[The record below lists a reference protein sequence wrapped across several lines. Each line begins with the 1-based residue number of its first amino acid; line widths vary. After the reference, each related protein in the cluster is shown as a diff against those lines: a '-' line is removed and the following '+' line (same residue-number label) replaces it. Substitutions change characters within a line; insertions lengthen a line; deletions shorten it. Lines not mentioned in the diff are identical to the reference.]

1 MDFQKV
7 FKIVVGLIGLV
18 AIVFLARIIGA
29 GDDALE
35 TSEDLQ
41 NSLVTPFMFIAYLI
55 LGVVVAF
62 VLFFTLK
69 NVFSNK
75 DTLKQFAINIG
86 AFAVLA
92 IFSFFALSEGVETEL
107 RDGDILSATGSKLI
121 DTGLY
126 MFYILTVVAVGAM
139 AFASIKKSIK

>member
-1 MDFQKV
+1 
-7 FKIVVGLIGLV
+7 
-18 AIVFLARIIGA
+18 
-29 GDDALE
+29 
-35 TSEDLQ
+35 LQ
-41 NSLVTPFMFIAYLI
+41 NSLVTPFMFIAYVI